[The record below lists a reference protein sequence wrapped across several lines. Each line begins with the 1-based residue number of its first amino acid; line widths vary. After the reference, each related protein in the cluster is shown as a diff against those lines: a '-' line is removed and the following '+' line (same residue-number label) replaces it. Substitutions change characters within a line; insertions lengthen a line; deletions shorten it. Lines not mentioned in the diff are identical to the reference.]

1 MFKRILSLALVAITA
16 TTLFVGCGK
25 QEDTP
30 IIIDEMPSTI
40 TTISGSIENLPATD
54 EKVNIENL
62 PADGE
67 SDVEATPIEY
77 TMEELRQMRI
87 QRMNSHIPPI
97 RTGYIGCGKFRIPT
111 RPIVPVPIVQPN
123 QDLVDKIVEFLKQNL
138 IKPQPIGPIM
148 PIYPRLGNNIFA

>member
-30 IIIDEMPSTI
+30 IIIDEMPNTI
-40 TTISGSIENLPATD
+40 TTINGSIENLPATD

-87 QRMNSHIPPI
+87 QRMNSHIPPVGV
-97 RTGYIGCGKFRIPT
+97 RYLGTGMIRIPF
-111 RPIVPVPIVQPN
+111 RPVVPVPIVRPN
-123 QDLVDKIVEFLKQNL
+123 PDLVDKIIEMLKENL
-138 IKPQPIGPIM
+138 LKPRIIDPVLPIV
-148 PIYPRLGNNIFA
+148 PRLLSA